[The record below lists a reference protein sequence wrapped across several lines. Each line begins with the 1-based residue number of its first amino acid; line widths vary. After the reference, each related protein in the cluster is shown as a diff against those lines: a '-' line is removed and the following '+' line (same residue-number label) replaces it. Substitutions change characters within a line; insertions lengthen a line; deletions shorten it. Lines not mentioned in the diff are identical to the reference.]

1 MNHKYL
7 GSVVNEGIEISE
19 AIKMRKGQAK
29 SNFNKMKTAFCS
41 RDISLTQKEYAKV
54 LCILNIV
61 FRNGSVDFE
70 KEK

>member
-1 MNHKYL
+1 M
-7 GSVVNEGIEISE
+7 NEGIEISE

-29 SNFNKMKTAFCS
+29 SNFNTMKNVFCS
-41 RDISLTQKEYAKV
+41 RDISLTQKEVVKV

-70 KEK
+70 KEKQERLRSF